1 MKVKGKVWA
10 QDINLGIN
18 KYTDDIC
25 PVKYVDLFLDKITKE
40 VGVDVRKGPNT
51 EAWSTSELKDQGDEN
66 ELIIYNQKYII
77 IYKKKKKLFE

>member
-1 MKVKGKVWA
+1 M
-10 QDINLGIN
+10 
-18 KYTDDIC
+18 
-25 PVKYVDLFLDKITKE
+25 
-40 VGVDVRKGPNT
+40 GVDVRKGPNT